1 MSYSACLQTA
11 SINLGCASNVG
22 GISTAYLVAGDI
34 TGVTYNAQGA
44 ITGITGTGDI
54 FTYEVQKQ
62 TSSLSET
69 FNSSLENGTLYYTQD
84 LLLNF
89 HKMDQS
95 KRNQVKLMAQN
106 RGLKA
111 FCLDNNNT
119 IWYLGNDFGGGYL
132 SAGSGVS
139 GTAFGDANQY
149 SVTLQFFSREPMTT
163 LDGTLDQVVSGLT
176 IEP

>member
-1 MSYSACLQTA
+1 M
-11 SINLGCASNVG
+11 
-22 GISTAYLVAGDI
+22 
-34 TGVTYNAQGA
+34 
-44 ITGITGTGDI
+44 
-54 FTYEVQKQ
+54 QKQ

-89 HKMDQS
+89 HKMEQS

-106 RGLKA
+106 RGLKG

-119 IWYLGNDFGGGYL
+119 IWYLGNDFGGGWL
-132 SAGSGVS
+132 SAGSGLT

-149 SVTLQFFSREPMTT
+149 SVTLQFFSRDPMTT
-163 LDGTLDQVVSGLT
+163 LDGTLAQVVSGLT
-176 IEP
+176 INP